1 MPTTRLE
8 LLLHPVR
15 MRLVNAMHAAGMLTT
30 SGLCAR
36 LPDLPKATVYRQVER
51 LVRGGV
57 FEVESARQARGA
69 VERRYRLAAGG
80 AVVHANDARAMTLE
94 DHRRGFTA
102 AMASLI
108 AGFNAY
114 LDGGDADPMTHEV
127 SYRQFTLW
135 LHPKERS
142 QLILDFQRML
152 RARTNN
158 KPGAGRDPYMLS
170 TVFFPTRARRPTDEN
185 QEGGNKR
192 RARARPQRRKQ

>member
-30 SGLCAR
+30 SELCAR
-36 LPDLPKATVYRQVER
+36 LPDLPKATVYRQVAR

-57 FEVESARQARGA
+57 FEIESARQVRGA

-80 AVVHANDARAMTLE
+80 AVVDAKDARFMTRE

-102 AMASLI
+102 AMAALI
-108 AGFNAY
+108 ADFNVY
-114 LDGGDADPMTHEV
+114 LDRGAADPLADEV

-135 LHPKERS
+135 LRPAERS
-142 QLILDFQRML
+142 QLILDVLRTL
-152 RARTNN
+152 RARMNN
-158 KPGAGRDPYMLS
+158 KPGTGRDPYMLS
-170 TVFFPTRARRPTDEN
+170 TVLFPTSARRPME
-185 QEGGNKR
+185 ES
-192 RARARPQRRKQ
+192 RKGRKT

>member
-30 SGLCAR
+30 SELCVR
-36 LPDLPKATVYRQVER
+36 LPDLPKATVYRQVHR

-57 FEVESARQARGA
+57 FEVESVRQVRGA
-69 VERRYRLAAGG
+69 VERRYRRGAGR
-80 AVVHANDARAMTLE
+80 AVVDANDARSMTLD

-102 AMASLI
+102 AMAALI
-108 AGFNAY
+108 ADFNVY
-114 LDGGDADPMTHEV
+114 LDRGDADPMADEV

-135 LHPKERS
+135 LRPAERS
-142 QLILDFQRML
+142 QLIVDFQRVL
-152 RARTNN
+152 RARATN

-170 TVFFPTRARRPTDEN
+170 TVLFPTKVRRPTEDSLK
-185 QEGGNKR
+185 GRNKR
-192 RARARPQRRKQ
+192 RVRPRPQRRNP